1 MAKYVDGYVLV
12 VPKNKVNQYKKDARL
27 GKQMWMRHGA
37 LDYKECM
44 GDDMHPKVTMSKM
57 KHRLFPEMA
66 KAKKGDTV
74 WFSFIVFKSKKHR
87 DQVNAKVHK
96 EMEDWMKKNNVSEKD
111 MKKNMTFDM
120 KRFTYG
126 GFSVVVE

>member
-27 GKQMWMRHGA
+27 GKKVWMKHGA

-44 GDDMHPKVTMSKM
+44 GEDLRPNTMSMM

-66 KAKKGDTV
+66 KAKKGETV

-87 DQVNAKVHK
+87 NEVNAKVMKDMEK
-96 EMEDWMKKNNVSEKD
+96 EMAKHKGKD
-111 MKKNMTFDM
+111 MKMPFDM

-126 GFSVVVE
+126 GFEVIVE